1 MREENRGP
9 WYLLTGLVLGLA
21 AGLAFAWVVSPVRYV
36 DTAPASLRDDFKSQ
50 YRALIAVAYLYSGD
64 LQRAQVR
71 LNTLG
76 QANPAGELALQAQDA
91 LAEGRPESEV
101 QALTLLS
108 AALSGQAAPVDL
120 TGTPSG
126 SPAANQTPQP
136 ALNLT
141 PTPLVV
147 QATTAVVEASAPT
160 PTSGA
165 TRARGTATFTPTPIP
180 SRTPTLTPGA
190 DFVLQNQQLV
200 CDLTRGEALI
210 QVEVLDAA
218 GQPVPGVE
226 IVVRWEGG
234 EDHFFTGLHPQISL
248 GYADFAMTPGVS
260 YQVQLASGGQTVPD
274 LVVSE
279 CEGDPGRYWGN
290 WLLEFVQP

>member
-9 WYLLTGLVLGLA
+9 WYLLTGLVLGVA
-21 AGLAFAWVVSPVRYV
+21 AGLVFAWVISPVRYV
-36 DTAPASLRDDFKSQ
+36 DTAPTSLRDDFKSQ

-64 LQRAQVR
+64 LQRARVR

-76 QANPAGELALQAQDA
+76 QANPAGELALQAQVA

-108 AALSGQAAPVDL
+108 AALSGQAAQIDL
-120 TGTPSG
+120 TGTPQ
-126 SPAANQTPQP
+126 ANQTPQP
-136 ALNLT
+136 SPNLT
-141 PTPLVV
+141 PTALVV
-147 QATTAVVEASAPT
+147 QATTAVVEAANATS
-160 PTSGA
+160 TSGA
-165 TRARGTATFTPTPIP
+165 TRVRGTPTFTPTPLP

-190 DFVLQNQQLV
+190 DFVLQDQKLV
-200 CDLTRGEALI
+200 CDLTSGEALI

-218 GQPVPGVE
+218 RQPVPGIE
-226 IVVRWEGG
+226 IIVRWDGG

-248 GYADFAMTPGVS
+248 GYADFAMTPGVT

-274 LVVSE
+274 LVVTE

-290 WLLEFVQP
+290 WRLEFVQP